1 MRAPDRGHV
10 SDDGG
15 GEKKRKLNWPTR
27 PRIPKPEDKKP
38 PQSVDWL
45 KDQRLKREEEQKQ
58 GQRRRANDWE
68 RHLQDQKLSE
78 KEKYEMIKEKAKAI
92 EEDAKRREKIL
103 AVRSQNSVD
112 DTIEVNDML
121 IDAIKAK
128 LSILDDI

>member
-1 MRAPDRGHV
+1 M
-10 SDDGG
+10 
-15 GEKKRKLNWPTR
+15 
-27 PRIPKPEDKKP
+27 
-38 PQSVDWL
+38 
-45 KDQRLKREEEQKQ
+45 
-58 GQRRRANDWE
+58 
-68 RHLQDQKLSE
+68 QDEKLSE

>member
-1 MRAPDRGHV
+1 M
-10 SDDGG
+10 
-15 GEKKRKLNWPTR
+15 
-27 PRIPKPEDKKP
+27 
-38 PQSVDWL
+38 
-45 KDQRLKREEEQKQ
+45 
-58 GQRRRANDWE
+58 
-68 RHLQDQKLSE
+68 QDQKLSE